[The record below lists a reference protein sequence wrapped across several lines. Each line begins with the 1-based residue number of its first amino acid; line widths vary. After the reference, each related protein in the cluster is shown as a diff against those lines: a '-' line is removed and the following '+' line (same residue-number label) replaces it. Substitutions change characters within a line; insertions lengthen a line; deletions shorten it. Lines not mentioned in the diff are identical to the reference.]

1 MDAVTIVGLLA
12 ALASMTSFSPQAW
25 KIIKSGNSDGLSA
38 VAYSITVLAFAL
50 WIAYGV
56 MLGQWPL
63 IVSNGV
69 CLILSGFILVMT
81 MLPRR
86 ETHEVAAKL
95 DPSPIQAKEQVS

>member
-12 ALASMTSFSPQAW
+12 ALASMTSFSTQAW

-86 ETHEVAAKL
+86 ETQEVAAKL